1 MDGHE
6 KKSLMKDAVD
16 CRVNIKFARSHDRP
30 ISSLLMIYI

>member
-1 MDGHE
+1 ME

-16 CRVNIKFARSHDRP
+16 CHMNIKFTCSHDRP